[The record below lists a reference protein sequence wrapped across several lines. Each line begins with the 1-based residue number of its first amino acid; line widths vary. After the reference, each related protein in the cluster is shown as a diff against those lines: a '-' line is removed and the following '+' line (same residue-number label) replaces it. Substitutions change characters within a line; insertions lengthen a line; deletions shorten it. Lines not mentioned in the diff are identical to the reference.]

1 MAADLATLDAR
12 FAKLKTGA
20 DQLVGRVHA
29 QEQTVQ
35 DLTKTVA
42 DLESETSV
50 LTLASTALESL
61 LNQVSVESLE
71 SVERLVTYGL
81 QTIFDDQHLQFKI
94 EVQNK
99 RGVQW
104 MEPKLVQSGVEAPIL
119 DAFGG
124 GPASV
129 VAFLLRLMVCRR
141 LNLAP
146 VLLLDES
153 FSMVSRQYVPNVAKL
168 LHELAEKFGF
178 TIILV
183 THQEEFLQYAHH
195 KYTVKESSNG
205 AVFVPA

>member
-1 MAADLATLDAR
+1 MDLTLLDTR
-12 FAKLKTGA
+12 FGKLKTGA
-20 DQLVGRVHA
+20 DQLIGRVHS
-29 QEQTVQ
+29 QEQAVEQ
-35 DLTKTVA
+35 LAAEVA
-42 DLESETSV
+42 GLDSETSILG
-50 LTLASTALESL
+50 LTSTALETL

-81 QTIFDDQHLQFKI
+81 QTIFDDQHIQFKI

-104 MEPKLVQSGVEAPIL
+104 MEPKLVKGGVEAPIL

-129 VAFLLRLMVCRR
+129 VAFLPRLMVCRR
-141 LNLAP
+141 LGLAP

-153 FSMVSRQYVPNVAKL
+153 FSMVSSGYVGNVAKL
-168 LHELAEKFGF
+168 LRELAEKFGF

-195 KYTVKESSNG
+195 KYVVKESSG
-205 AVFVPA
+205 GTVFTPV